1 MASIIKVDE
10 IQNSAGTPLLVNG
23 YPRQPGQVIETL
35 AGVCDGSSVTVA
47 SGTYTLQ
54 NVTAQQAFSTTYL
67 DITGSTIAY
76 TPPPG
81 TTCVVYRFT
90 FMFYWQ
96 NTQHSIQH
104 FKFFIDGV
112 EVIYARHNRSADYF
126 ESRYTF
132 EWPIAIGGVANP
144 NTGRQAT
151 WGSAKT
157 LKMMS
162 RRYAAGSNGGDM
174 HGTVYWDGV
183 GSNQFSIPSISVI
196 AIA

>member
-1 MASIIKVDE
+1 MASILKVDE
-10 IQNSAGTPLLVNG
+10 IQNTAGTPLLVNG
-23 YPRQPGQVIETL
+23 YPTQPGQVIETL
-35 AGVCDGSSVTVA
+35 ASVCDGSAMTGV
-47 SGTYTLQ
+47 SGTYTSET
-54 NVTAQQAFSTTYL
+54 VTAVQAFSTTYL
-67 DITGSTIAY
+67 DVTGSTITY

-96 NTQHSIQH
+96 DTAHSIQH

-112 EVIYARHNRSADYF
+112 EVVYARHNRSAQYN
-126 ESRYTF
+126 EQRYTF
-132 EWPIAIGGVANP
+132 EWPIAIGGSPNT

-151 WGSAKT
+151 WTTPKT

-162 RRYAAGSNGGDM
+162 RRYAAASNGGQM
-174 HGTVYWDGV
+174 HGTYYWDGV
-183 GSNQFSIPSISVI
+183 ASTQFSIPSISIV

>member
-35 AGVCDGSSVTVA
+35 AGICDGSSITGA
-47 SGTYTLQ
+47 SGTYSTE
-54 NVTAQQAFSTTYL
+54 NVTAVQAFSTTYL
-67 DITGSTIAY
+67 DITGSTLAY

-81 TTCVVYRFT
+81 ATCVIYRFA
-90 FMFYWQ
+90 FAFYWQ
-96 NTQHSIQH
+96 NVQHSIQH

-112 EVIYARHNRSADYF
+112 EVIYARHNRSADYV

-132 EWPIAIGGVANP
+132 EWPIAIGGSSNT

-151 WGSAKT
+151 WTSPKT

-162 RRYAAGSNGGDM
+162 RRYAAASNGGQM
-174 HGTVYWDGV
+174 HGTFYWDGA
-183 GSNQFSIPSISVI
+183 SSTQFSIPSISIV